1 MRFRTSS
8 CVLSGLSAER
18 LSCSIRQCEI
28 VASGVDFQ
36 AEEARHAREMGAH
49 CRGSQLD
56 MGKKA
61 HRAKDKYYHLAKEH
75 VRAAIFFS
83 VI

>member
-1 MRFRTSS
+1 MRGRW
-8 CVLSGLSAER
+8 GK
-18 LSCSIRQCEI
+18 
-28 VASGVDFQ
+28 
-36 AEEARHAREMGAH
+36 AH